1 MRTWKDK
8 IWQLTLVIVGALIL
22 SFCNTGLNRTAKN
35 DNGTSTEDGG
45 TSNGGG
51 GIAPANGFK
60 PSDISGIMICDGYRI
75 GQFTGCYKDS
85 SSSSFSI
92 SISSL
97 FSQGWRPV
105 GPLQNMAAQERG
117 SYTNYYS
124 TSGEYI
130 IGLKKSAI
138 LFYK

>member
-22 SFCNTGLNRTAKN
+22 SFCNTGLNRTANN
-35 DNGTSTEDGG
+35 DNR

-51 GIAPANGFK
+51 GTGIALANGFK
-60 PSDISGIMICDGYRI
+60 PSDITGVMICDGYSE
-75 GQFTGCYKDS
+75 GTFPGCYRTVGTTYS
-85 SSSSFSI
+85 GPHSFTLY
-92 SISSL
+92 SL

-105 GPLQNMAAQERG
+105 GPLQNMAAYG
-117 SYTNYYS
+117 NGGY
-124 TSGEYI
+124 GDPDYI
-130 IGLKKSAI
+130 NGLRKSPI